1 MSSAY
6 QLAIT
11 RFASAVVVTAL
22 ALAAVA
28 FSQLDKVRLDASSDS
43 LLLQGDPDLAFFEE
57 ATERY
62 ESYEFL
68 IMTWE
73 PDSPLLSEASLAG
86 LAAMVADLEQVSGV
100 RSVTSALDVPLL
112 ESPPISLTDLSD
124 LDSIPSLRDP
134 NIDRS
139 LALRE
144 FTSSQLYKNL
154 VVSEGGDLTAVQV
167 TIEPNKEIDRLG
179 DLRKSLRKAVAE
191 GADASL
197 ERELAD
203 IEFAYDQ
210 ATRTVNADRAALV
223 ADVRAVAEKYRDQSR
238 IFVGGVPMIAAD
250 MLDFVQDDLVTFGS
264 SIILVMIAM
273 LALIFRDYRW
283 VLIPISVCTLSA
295 LLMLGILGYT
305 DWRMTVISSNFVAV
319 LLVVALALAI
329 HLVVRYRELEVK
341 EPNLARADRAVMA
354 AKLMFVPCFYTAV
367 TTMVAFT
374 SLVVAGIKPVI
385 DFGWMM
391 TAGIVVA
398 FLVSFTLVPALITV
412 LPDSGAKG
420 VSDTLSMTRRF
431 ASIVERFGGF
441 VLAVTGLLVLLVLL
455 GLSRLQVENRFIDYF
470 KDTTEI
476 YQGME
481 LLDSRLGGTIPLDII
496 LYPPIASDSEAANSE
511 GVDVA
516 SFDAMPSND
525 SFAGGDEGFGDDFGE
540 DDFGEDDFGE
550 GDFDES
556 LASDEEDLW
565 GDDPFGED
573 VSFADEN
580 SAEIG
585 YWFTLEGR
593 NLVDQIHDIV
603 DARPESGKV
612 LSLSTGFSV
621 MDRLYDDKLGGV
633 ELALIE
639 RSLPSD
645 VAEVLIEPYYDPVE
659 QQARITVRAMETSKT
674 LRRAEYLESLYAQ
687 ILADTGLDETRV
699 KFTGLLVLY
708 NNVLQSLYASQILTL
723 GAVFVAIGIMFLM
736 LFRSVS
742 LALLGLAPNI
752 LAAGLVLGVMGLAGI
767 PLDIMTITIAAIVV
781 GMGVDNCIHYIH
793 RFRREFEVDGN
804 YRESMYRSHSSI
816 GRAMYYTTLT
826 VVVGFSMLTLSNFTP
841 SIYFGVL
848 TVMAMLAAV
857 MGALLLLPK
866 LIIAFQPLGPE
877 RA

>member
-1 MSSAY
+1 MSSPY
-6 QLAIT
+6 QILIT
-11 RFASAVVVTAL
+11 RFASTVVVSVL
-22 ALAAVA
+22 ILAAIA
-28 FSQLDKVRLDASSDS
+28 SSQLGKVRLDASSDS

-73 PDSPLLSEASLAG
+73 PDSPLLSDASLSG
-86 LAAMVADLEQVSGV
+86 LAAMVADLEKVPGV

-134 NIDRS
+134 NVDRS

-179 DLRKSLRKAVAE
+179 DLRKSLRRAVAE
-191 GADASL
+191 GADASV
-197 ERELAD
+197 ERELVN
-203 IEFAYDQ
+203 IEVAYDQ

-223 ADVRAVAEKYRDQSR
+223 ADVRAVAQKYRDQSR

-250 MLDFVQDDLVTFGS
+250 MLDFVQDDLVTFGT

-283 VLIPISVCTLSA
+283 VVIPISVCTLSA
-295 LLMLGILGYT
+295 LFMLGILGYT

-329 HLVVRYRELEVK
+329 HLVVRYRELEAR
-341 EPNLARADRAVMA
+341 EPNMLRAERAVMA
-354 AKLMFVPCFYTAV
+354 ARLMFVPCFYTAI

-398 FLVSFTLVPALITV
+398 FVVSFLLVPALIAV

-420 VSDTLSMTRRF
+420 AADNLSMTKWF
-431 ASIVERFGGF
+431 ATIVERFGGV
-441 VLAVTGLLVLLVLL
+441 VLSVAALLVLLVLL

-496 LYPPIASDSEAANSE
+496 LYPPAESASE
-511 GVDVA
+511 VDDVTA
-516 SFDAMPSND
+516 LETARVDDISMDERFGADDLSFDS
-525 SFAGGDEGFGDDFGE
+525 GFGDDF
-540 DDFGEDDFGE
+540 D
-550 GDFDES
+550 
-556 LASDEEDLW
+556 SDEFVDDEDGLW

-580 SAEIG
+580 SAEVG

-593 NLVDQIHDIV
+593 QLIDQIHNIV

-645 VAEVLIEPYYDPVE
+645 VADVLIAPYYDPVE
-659 QQARITVRAMETSKT
+659 QQARVTVRAMETSET
-674 LRRAEYLESLYAQ
+674 LRRAEYLESLYDQ
-687 ILADTGLDETRV
+687 ILVETGLDATRV

-723 GAVFVAIGIMFLM
+723 SAVFLAIGVMFLA

-793 RFRREFEVDGN
+793 RFRREFEIDGN
-804 YRESMYRSHSSI
+804 YREAMYRSHSSI

-866 LIIAFQPLGPE
+866 LILAFQPLGPE
-877 RA
+877 RG

>member
-1 MSSAY
+1 
-6 QLAIT
+6 
-11 RFASAVVVTAL
+11 
-22 ALAAVA
+22 
-28 FSQLDKVRLDASSDS
+28 
-43 LLLQGDPDLAFFEE
+43 
-57 ATERY
+57 
-62 ESYEFL
+62 
-68 IMTWE
+68 MTWE
-73 PDSPLLSEASLAG
+73 PESPLLGEASLSG
-86 LAAMVADLEQVSGV
+86 LSAMVSDLKDVPGV

-134 NIDRS
+134 QVDRA

-154 VVSEGGDLTAVQV
+154 VVSEAGDLTAVQV
-167 TIEPNKEIDRLG
+167 TIEPNKEVDRLG
-179 DLRKSLRKAVAE
+179 DLRKSLRKSVAE
-191 GADASL
+191 GGDIEVQGQLSAV
-197 ERELAD
+197 ELA
-203 IEFAYDQ
+203 YDE

-223 ADVRAVAEKYRDQSR
+223 ANVREVAEKYRDQSR

-264 SIILVMIAM
+264 SIILVMVAM

-295 LLMLGILGYT
+295 TLMLGILGFT

-329 HLVVRYRELEVK
+329 HLVVRYRELEAK
-341 EPNLARADRAVMA
+341 EPDMPRAERAVMA
-354 AKLMFVPCFYTAV
+354 ARLMFIPCFYTAV

-398 FLVSFTLVPALITV
+398 FVVSFSLVPALIAI
-412 LPDSGAKG
+412 LPDMGAKG
-420 VSDTLSMTRRF
+420 ANDSLSMTRRF
-431 ASIVERFGGF
+431 ATVVERFGGLVF
-441 VLAVTGLLVLLVLL
+441 AVTGLLILLVVL

-496 LYPPIASDSEAANSE
+496 LYPPSESTQAVDALASVDLGLADERTTIEVVASD
-511 GVDVA
+511 DL
-516 SFDAMPSND
+516 
-525 SFAGGDEGFGDDFGE
+525 GFE
-540 DDFGEDDFGE
+540 DDFG
-550 GDFDES
+550 
-556 LASDEEDLW
+556 SDEDELW
-565 GDDPFGED
+565 DDDPFGED

-593 NLVDQIHDIV
+593 DLVDQIHRIV

-633 ELALIE
+633 ELALVE
-639 RSLPSD
+639 RSLPAD
-645 VAEVLIEPYYDPVE
+645 VAEVLIAPYYDPIE

-687 ILADTGLDETRV
+687 ILAETGLDETRV

-723 GAVFVAIGIMFLM
+723 GAVFVAIGVMFLA

-793 RFRREFEVDGN
+793 RFRREFELDGS
-804 YRESMYRSHSSI
+804 YREAMYRSHSSI

-866 LIIAFQPLGPE
+866 LIIAFEPLGPE
-877 RA
+877 RG

>member
-1 MSSAY
+1 MSSPY
-6 QLAIT
+6 QILIT
-11 RFASAVVVTAL
+11 RFASTVVVSVL
-22 ALAAVA
+22 ILAAIA
-28 FSQLDKVRLDASSDS
+28 FSQLGKVRLDASSDS

-73 PDSPLLSEASLAG
+73 PDSPLLSDASLSG
-86 LAAMVADLEQVSGV
+86 LAAMVADLEKVPGV

-134 NIDRS
+134 NVDRS

-179 DLRKSLRKAVAE
+179 DLRKSLRRAVAE
-191 GADASL
+191 GADASV
-197 ERELAD
+197 ERELVN
-203 IEFAYDQ
+203 IEVAYDQ

-223 ADVRAVAEKYRDQSR
+223 ADVRAVAQKYRDQSR

-250 MLDFVQDDLVTFGS
+250 MLDFVQDDLVTFGT

-283 VLIPISVCTLSA
+283 VVIPISVCTLSA
-295 LLMLGILGYT
+295 LFMLGILGYT

-329 HLVVRYRELEVK
+329 HLVVRYRELEAR
-341 EPNLARADRAVMA
+341 EPNMLRAERAVMA
-354 AKLMFVPCFYTAV
+354 ARLMFVPCFYTAI

-398 FLVSFTLVPALITV
+398 FVVSFLLVPALIAV

-420 VSDTLSMTRRF
+420 AADNLSMTKWF
-431 ASIVERFGGF
+431 ATIVERFGGV
-441 VLAVTGLLVLLVLL
+441 VLSVAALLVLLVLL

-496 LYPPIASDSEAANSE
+496 LYPPAESASE
-511 GVDVA
+511 VDDVTA
-516 SFDAMPSND
+516 LETARVDDISMDERFGADDLSFDS
-525 SFAGGDEGFGDDFGE
+525 GFGDDF
-540 DDFGEDDFGE
+540 D
-550 GDFDES
+550 
-556 LASDEEDLW
+556 SDEFVDDEDGLW

-580 SAEIG
+580 SAEVG

-593 NLVDQIHDIV
+593 QLIDQIHNIV

-645 VAEVLIEPYYDPVE
+645 VADVLIAPYYDPVE
-659 QQARITVRAMETSKT
+659 QQARVTVRAMETSET
-674 LRRAEYLESLYAQ
+674 LRRAEYLESLYDQ
-687 ILADTGLDETRV
+687 ILVETGLDATRV

-723 GAVFVAIGIMFLM
+723 GAVFLAIGVMFLA
-736 LFRSVS
+736 LFRSIS

-793 RFRREFEVDGN
+793 RFRREFEIDEN
-804 YRESMYRSHSSI
+804 YREAMYRSHSSI

-866 LIIAFQPLGPE
+866 LILAFQPLGPE
-877 RA
+877 RG

>member
-6 QLAIT
+6 HLVIT
-11 RFASAVVVTAL
+11 RYASAIIFIAL
-22 ALAAVA
+22 VLAGVAL
-28 FSQLDKVRLDASSDS
+28 SQLEKVRLDASSDS

-73 PDSPLLSEASLAG
+73 PESPLLGEASLSG
-86 LAAMVADLEQVSGV
+86 LSAMVSDLKDVPGV

-134 NIDRS
+134 QVDRA

-154 VVSEGGDLTAVQV
+154 VVSEAGDLTAVQV
-167 TIEPNKEIDRLG
+167 TIEPNKEVDRLG
-179 DLRKSLRKAVAE
+179 DLRKSLRKSVAE
-191 GADASL
+191 GGDIEVQGQLSAV
-197 ERELAD
+197 ELA
-203 IEFAYDQ
+203 YDE

-223 ADVRAVAEKYRDQSR
+223 ANVREVAEKYRDQSR

-264 SIILVMIAM
+264 SIILVMVAM

-295 LLMLGILGYT
+295 TLMLGILGFT

-329 HLVVRYRELEVK
+329 HLVVRYRELEAK
-341 EPNLARADRAVMA
+341 EPDMPRAERAVMA
-354 AKLMFVPCFYTAV
+354 ARLMFIPCFYTAV

-398 FLVSFTLVPALITV
+398 FVVSFSLVPALIAI
-412 LPDSGAKG
+412 LPDMGAKG
-420 VSDTLSMTRRF
+420 ANDSLSMTRRF
-431 ASIVERFGGF
+431 ATVVERFGGLVF
-441 VLAVTGLLVLLVLL
+441 AVTGLLILLVVL

-496 LYPPIASDSEAANSE
+496 LYPPSESTQTVDVLASADLALADERTTIEVVASD
-511 GVDVA
+511 DL
-516 SFDAMPSND
+516 
-525 SFAGGDEGFGDDFGE
+525 GFE
-540 DDFGEDDFGE
+540 DDFG
-550 GDFDES
+550 
-556 LASDEEDLW
+556 SDEDELW
-565 GDDPFGED
+565 DDDPFGED

-593 NLVDQIHDIV
+593 DLVDQIHRIV

-633 ELALIE
+633 ELALVE
-639 RSLPSD
+639 RSLPAD
-645 VAEVLIEPYYDPVE
+645 VAEVLIAPYYDPIE

-687 ILADTGLDETRV
+687 ILAETGLDETRV

-723 GAVFVAIGIMFLM
+723 GAVFVAIGVMFFA

-793 RFRREFEVDGN
+793 RFRREFELDGS
-804 YRESMYRSHSSI
+804 YREAMYRSHSSI

-866 LIIAFQPLGPE
+866 LIIAFEPLGPE
-877 RA
+877 RV

>member
-6 QLAIT
+6 QFVIT
-11 RFASAVVVTAL
+11 RCASAVVAIAL
-22 ALAAVA
+22 VLAAVA
-28 FSQLDKVRLDASSDS
+28 FSQLEKVRLDASSDS

-68 IMTWE
+68 ILTWE
-73 PDSPLLSEASLAG
+73 PDSPLLGEASLSG
-86 LAAMVADLEQVSGV
+86 LALMVADLEKVSGV

-134 NIDRS
+134 NVDRS

-154 VVSEGGDLTAVQV
+154 LVSEAGDLTAVQV

-179 DLRKSLRKAVAE
+179 DLRKSLRQAVAG
-191 GADASL
+191 GAENSV
-197 ERELAD
+197 ERELAE
-203 IEFAYDQ
+203 IEIAYDQ

-223 ADVRAVAEKYRDQSR
+223 AEVRAVAQKYRDQSR

-250 MLDFVQDDLVTFGS
+250 MLDFVQDDLVTFGT
-264 SIILVMIAM
+264 SIILVMVAM

-283 VLIPISVCTLSA
+283 VVIPISVCTLSA

-305 DWRMTVISSNFVAV
+305 DWRMTIISSNFVAV

-329 HLVVRYRELEVK
+329 HLVVRYRELESK
-341 EPNLARADRAVMA
+341 EPDMPRAERAVMA
-354 AKLMFVPCFYTAV
+354 AQLMFVPCFYTAV

-398 FLVSFTLVPALITV
+398 FVVSFSLVPALIAI
-412 LPDSGAKG
+412 LPDSGAEG
-420 VSDTLSMTRRF
+420 ASDTLSMTRRF
-431 ASIVERFGGF
+431 AAVVERFGGV
-441 VLAVTGLLVLLVLL
+441 VLSVTALLVLLVLL

-496 LYPPIASDSEAANSE
+496 LYPPAASSPDANEVAAMGAVTLDESLSAEEEAFDS
-511 GVDVA
+511 D
-516 SFDAMPSND
+516 FTDD
-525 SFAGGDEGFGDDFGE
+525 FGDDG
-540 DDFGEDDFGE
+540 G
-550 GDFDES
+550 
-556 LASDEEDLW
+556 DLW
-565 GDDPFGED
+565 DDDPFGED

-593 NLVDQIHDIV
+593 DLVDQIHNIV

-633 ELALIE
+633 ELALVE

-645 VAEVLIEPYYDPVE
+645 VAEVLITPYYDSVA
-659 QQARITVRAMETSKT
+659 QQARISVRAMETSKT

-687 ILADTGLDETRV
+687 ILAETGLDETRV

-723 GAVFVAIGIMFLM
+723 GAVFMAIGIMFLA

-752 LAAGLVLGVMGLAGI
+752 LAAGLVLGVMGLSGI

-793 RFRREFEVDGN
+793 RFRREFALDGN
-804 YRESMYRSHSSI
+804 YREAMYRSHASI

-826 VVVGFSMLTLSNFTP
+826 VIVGFSMLTLSNFTP

-877 RA
+877 RG

>member
-1 MSSAY
+1 MSSPY
-6 QLAIT
+6 QILIT
-11 RFASAVVVTAL
+11 RFASTVVVSVL
-22 ALAAVA
+22 ILAAIA
-28 FSQLDKVRLDASSDS
+28 FSQLGKVRLDASSDS

-73 PDSPLLSEASLAG
+73 PDSPLLSDASLSG
-86 LAAMVADLEQVSGV
+86 LAAMVADLEKVPGV

-134 NIDRS
+134 NVDRS

-179 DLRKSLRKAVAE
+179 DLRKSLRRAVAE
-191 GADASL
+191 GADASV
-197 ERELAD
+197 ERELVN
-203 IEFAYDQ
+203 IEAAYDQ

-223 ADVRAVAEKYRDQSR
+223 ADVRAVAQKYRDRSR

-250 MLDFVQDDLVTFGS
+250 MLDFVQDDLVTFGT

-283 VLIPISVCTLSA
+283 VVIPISVCTLSA
-295 LLMLGILGYT
+295 LFMLGILGYT

-329 HLVVRYRELEVK
+329 HLVVRYRELEAR
-341 EPNLARADRAVMA
+341 EPNMLRAERAVMA
-354 AKLMFVPCFYTAV
+354 ARLMFVPCFYTAI

-398 FLVSFTLVPALITV
+398 FVVSFLLVPALIAV

-420 VSDTLSMTRRF
+420 AADNLSMTKWF
-431 ASIVERFGGF
+431 ATIVERFGGV
-441 VLAVTGLLVLLVLL
+441 VLSVAALLVLLVLL

-496 LYPPIASDSEAANSE
+496 LYPPAESASE
-511 GVDVA
+511 VDDVTA
-516 SFDAMPSND
+516 LETARVDDISMDERFGADDLSFDS
-525 SFAGGDEGFGDDFGE
+525 GFGDDF
-540 DDFGEDDFGE
+540 D
-550 GDFDES
+550 
-556 LASDEEDLW
+556 SDEFVDDEDGLW

-580 SAEIG
+580 SAEVG

-593 NLVDQIHDIV
+593 QLIDQIHNIV

-645 VAEVLIEPYYDPVE
+645 VADVLIAPYYDPVE
-659 QQARITVRAMETSKT
+659 QQARVTVRAMETSET
-674 LRRAEYLESLYAQ
+674 LRRAEYLESLYDQ
-687 ILADTGLDETRV
+687 ILVETGLDATRV

-723 GAVFVAIGIMFLM
+723 GAVFLAIGVMFLA
-736 LFRSVS
+736 LFRSIS

-793 RFRREFEVDGN
+793 RFRREFEIDEN
-804 YRESMYRSHSSI
+804 YREAMYRSHSSI

-866 LIIAFQPLGPE
+866 LILAFQPLGPE
-877 RA
+877 RG

>member
-1 MSSAY
+1 MSIYERAISRHFGLVVLLMVG
-6 QLAIT
+6 LAGL
-11 RFASAVVVTAL
+11 AV
-22 ALAAVA
+22 
-28 FSQLDKVRLDASSDS
+28 SQLDKVRLDASSDS
-43 LLLQGDPDLAFFEE
+43 LLLQGDPDLAFFRE
-57 ATERY
+57 ATDRY

-68 IMTWE
+68 ILTWE
-73 PDSPLLSEASLAG
+73 PATPLLSDESLQG
-86 LAAMVADLEQVSGV
+86 LAAMVEDLEAVKGV
-100 RSVTSALDVPLL
+100 RGVTSALDVPLL

-124 LDSIPSLRDP
+124 LDAISTLRNP
-134 NIDRS
+134 MVDRG
-139 LALRE
+139 LALTE
-144 FTSSQLYKNL
+144 FTTSQLYRNL
-154 VVSEGGDLTAVQV
+154 LVSEGGDLTAVQV
-167 TIEPNKEIDRLG
+167 TIEPNKDIERLG
-179 DLRKSLRKAVAE
+179 DLREKLRRQVTA
-191 GADASL
+191 GASPEVED
-197 ERELAD
+197 ELAGV
-203 IEFAYDQ
+203 ESAYDQ
-210 ATRTVNADRAALV
+210 ATRTVNAERAELV
-223 ADVRAVAEKYRDQSR
+223 ASVRAVADAYRGQSR

-250 MLDFVQDDLVTFGS
+250 MLDFVQDDLVTFGLA
-264 SIILVMIAM
+264 IIGVMVGM

-283 VLIPISVCTLSA
+283 VIVPIVSCSLSA
-295 LLMLGILGYT
+295 LVMLGILGFT

-341 EPNLARADRAVMA
+341 EPDLPRATRAVRA
-354 AKLMFVPCFYTAV
+354 AQLMFVPCFYTAV

-398 FLVSFTLVPALITV
+398 FLISFTLVPALIAL
-412 LPDSGAKG
+412 LPELKAAGAT
-420 VSDTLSMTRRF
+420 DEMSMTRRF
-431 ASIVERFGGF
+431 AVAVERFGGT
-441 VLAVTGLLVLLVLL
+441 VIVVTGLLVVLVGI

-496 LYPPIASDSEAANSE
+496 LYPPVEEPEVAMAFASE
-511 GVDVA
+511 GADDGWID
-516 SFDAMPSND
+516 SGFD
-525 SFAGGDEGFGDDFGE
+525 DENTFDGESGFEGGDDFWE
-540 DDFGEDDFGE
+540 
-550 GDFDES
+550 
-556 LASDEEDLW
+556 
-565 GDDPFGED
+565 DDPFGED

-585 YWFTLEGR
+585 YWFSLEGR
-593 NLVDQIHDIV
+593 DLIDQIHSIV
-603 DARPESGKV
+603 ESREESGKV

-621 MDRLYDDKLGGV
+621 MDRLYDDKLGSV
-633 ELALIE
+633 ELALVE
-639 RSLPSD
+639 RSLPKD
-645 VAEVLIEPYYDPVE
+645 VAEVLIAPYYDPVE

-723 GAVFVAIGIMFLM
+723 GAVFVAIGLMFLA

-793 RFRREFEVDGN
+793 RFRKEFAVDHN
-804 YRESMYRSHSSI
+804 YREAMYRSHGSI

-866 LIIAFQPLGPE
+866 LMLTFKPLGPE
-877 RA
+877 AA

>member
-6 QLAIT
+6 HLVIT
-11 RFASAVVVTAL
+11 RYASAIIFIAL
-22 ALAAVA
+22 VLAGVAL
-28 FSQLDKVRLDASSDS
+28 SQLEKVRLDASSDS

-73 PDSPLLSEASLAG
+73 PESPLLGEASLSG
-86 LAAMVADLEQVSGV
+86 LSAMVSDLKDVPGV
-100 RSVTSALDVPLL
+100 RSVTSALDEPLL

-134 NIDRS
+134 QVDRA

-154 VVSEGGDLTAVQV
+154 VVSEAGDLTAVQV
-167 TIEPNKEIDRLG
+167 TIEPNKEVDRLG
-179 DLRKSLRKAVAE
+179 DLRKSLRKSVAE
-191 GADASL
+191 GGDIEVQGQLSAV
-197 ERELAD
+197 ELA
-203 IEFAYDQ
+203 YDE

-223 ADVRAVAEKYRDQSR
+223 ANVREVAEKYRDQSR

-264 SIILVMIAM
+264 SIILVMVAM

-295 LLMLGILGYT
+295 TLMLGILGFT

-329 HLVVRYRELEVK
+329 HLVVRYRELEAK
-341 EPNLARADRAVMA
+341 EPDMPRAERAVMA
-354 AKLMFVPCFYTAV
+354 ARLMFIPCFYTAV

-398 FLVSFTLVPALITV
+398 FVVSFSLVPALIAI
-412 LPDSGAKG
+412 LPDMGAKG
-420 VSDTLSMTRRF
+420 ANDSLSMTRRF
-431 ASIVERFGGF
+431 ATVVERFGGLVF
-441 VLAVTGLLVLLVLL
+441 AVTGLLILLVVL

-496 LYPPIASDSEAANSE
+496 LYPPSESTQTVDVLASADLALADERTTIEVVASD
-511 GVDVA
+511 DL
-516 SFDAMPSND
+516 
-525 SFAGGDEGFGDDFGE
+525 GFE
-540 DDFGEDDFGE
+540 DDFG
-550 GDFDES
+550 
-556 LASDEEDLW
+556 SDEDELW
-565 GDDPFGED
+565 DDDPFGEE

-593 NLVDQIHDIV
+593 DLVDQIHRIV

-633 ELALIE
+633 ELALVE
-639 RSLPSD
+639 RSLPAD
-645 VAEVLIEPYYDPVE
+645 VAEVLIAPYYDPIE

-687 ILADTGLDETRV
+687 ILAETGLDETRV

-723 GAVFVAIGIMFLM
+723 GAVFVAIGVMFLA

-793 RFRREFEVDGN
+793 RFRREFELDGS
-804 YRESMYRSHSSI
+804 YREAMYRSHSSI

-857 MGALLLLPK
+857 IGALLLLPK
-866 LIIAFQPLGPE
+866 LILAFEPLGPE
-877 RA
+877 RV

>member
-1 MSSAY
+1 MSSFY
-6 QLAIT
+6 QRAISQYFGLIIVAT
-11 RFASAVVVTAL
+11 AVL
-22 ALAAVA
+22 GGLAA
-28 FSQLDKVRLDASSDS
+28 SQLGKVRLDASSDS
-43 LLLQGDPDLAFFEE
+43 LLLQGDPDLAFFQE
-57 ATERY
+57 ATDRY

-68 IMTWE
+68 ILTWE
-73 PDSPLLSEASLAG
+73 PDSPLLSDESLSG
-86 LAAMVADLEQVSGV
+86 LANMVADLERVKGV
-100 RSVTSALDVPLL
+100 RTVTSALDVPLL

-124 LDSIPSLRDP
+124 LDAIASLRDP
-134 NIDRS
+134 KVDREM
-139 LALRE
+139 ALKE
-144 FTSSQLYKNL
+144 FTTSQLYRNL
-154 VVSEGGDLTAVQV
+154 VVSEAGDLTAVQV
-167 TIEPNKEIDRLG
+167 TIEPNQEVDRLG
-179 DLRKSLRKAVAE
+179 DLRGELRQQVAE
-191 GADASL
+191 GGGVEIQDHL
-197 ERELAD
+197 VEVER
-203 IEFAYDQ
+203 AYDT
-210 ATRTVNADRAALV
+210 ATRTVNAERAELV
-223 ADVRAVAEKYRDQSR
+223 ANVRAVAEVYRGQSR

-250 MLDFVQDDLVTFGS
+250 MLDFVQDDLVTFGLA
-264 SIILVMIAM
+264 IIGVMVGM

-283 VLIPISVCTLSA
+283 VVIPISGCTLSA
-295 LLMLGILGYT
+295 LMMLGLLGFT
-305 DWRMTVISSNFVAV
+305 DWRMTIISSNFVAV
-319 LLVVALALAI
+319 LLVVSLALAI
-329 HLVVRYRELEVK
+329 HLVVRYRELELK
-341 EPNLARADRAVMA
+341 EPDLPRADRAVKA
-354 AKLMFVPCFYTAV
+354 AQLMFVPCFYTAV

-398 FLVSFTLVPALITV
+398 FIVSFTLVPALMAL
-412 LPDSGAKG
+412 LPEMRATGA
-420 VSDTLSMTRRF
+420 SDQASMTRSF
-431 ASIVERFGGF
+431 AVVVEKFGGLVF
-441 VLAVTGLLVLLVLL
+441 AVAAVLVLLIAL

-496 LYPPIASDSEAANSE
+496 LYPPEEI
-511 GVDVA
+511 
-516 SFDAMPSND
+516 
-525 SFAGGDEGFGDDFGE
+525 
-540 DDFGEDDFGE
+540 
-550 GDFDES
+550 FDEEVSFGASS
-556 LASDEEDLW
+556 LGAQSAESIDDDAFW
-565 GDDPFGED
+565 SDDPFGED

-593 NLVDQIHDIV
+593 NLIDQIHAIV

-621 MDRLYDDKLGGV
+621 MDRLYADKLGSV
-633 ELALIE
+633 ELALVE
-639 RSLPSD
+639 RSLPDD
-645 VAEVLIEPYYDPVE
+645 VADVLIAPYYDPVE
-659 QQARITVRAMETSKT
+659 QQARLTVRAMETSKT
-674 LRRAEYLESLYAQ
+674 LRRAQYLESLYAE
-687 ILADTGLDETRV
+687 ILAETGLDETRV

-723 GAVFVAIGIMFLM
+723 GAVFIAIGVMFLA

-793 RFRREFEVDGN
+793 RFRKEFAVDQN
-804 YRESMYRSHSSI
+804 YRDAMYRSHASI

-841 SIYFGVL
+841 SIYFGLL

-866 LIIAFQPLGPE
+866 LIITFKPLGPG
-877 RA
+877 AA

>member
-1 MSSAY
+1 MSSFY
-6 QLAIT
+6 QRAISQY
-11 RFASAVVVTAL
+11 FGLIIVVTAVRGG
-22 ALAAVA
+22 LAA
-28 FSQLDKVRLDASSDS
+28 SQLDKVRLDASSDS
-43 LLLQGDPDLAFFEE
+43 LLLQGDPDLAFFKE
-57 ATERY
+57 ATDRY

-68 IMTWE
+68 ILTWE
-73 PDSPLLSEASLAG
+73 PDSPLLSDESLSG
-86 LAAMVADLEQVSGV
+86 LANMVTDLERVKGV
-100 RSVTSALDVPLL
+100 RTVTSALDVPLL

-124 LDSIPSLRDP
+124 LDAIASLRDP
-134 NIDRS
+134 TVDREM
-139 LALRE
+139 ALEE
-144 FTSSQLYKNL
+144 FTTSQLYRNL
-154 VVSEGGDLTAVQV
+154 VVSEAGDLTAVQV
-167 TIEPNKEIDRLG
+167 TIEPNQDVDRLG
-179 DLRKSLRKAVAE
+179 DLRGELRQQVAE
-191 GADASL
+191 GGGVEIQDRLVEVERDYDA
-197 ERELAD
+197 
-203 IEFAYDQ
+203 
-210 ATRTVNADRAALV
+210 ATRTVNAERAELV
-223 ADVRAVAEKYRDQSR
+223 ASVRAVAEVYRGQSR

-250 MLDFVQDDLVTFGS
+250 MLDFVEDDLVTFGLA
-264 SIILVMIAM
+264 IIGVMVGM

-283 VLIPISVCTLSA
+283 VVIPISGCTLSA
-295 LLMLGILGYT
+295 LMMLGVLGLT
-305 DWRMTVISSNFVAV
+305 DWRMTIISSNFVAV
-319 LLVVALALAI
+319 LLVVSLALAI
-329 HLVVRYRELEVK
+329 HLVVRYRELELK
-341 EPNLARADRAVMA
+341 EPDLPRADRAVKA
-354 AKLMFVPCFYTAV
+354 AQLMFVPCFYTAV

-398 FLVSFTLVPALITV
+398 FIVSFTLVPALMAL
-412 LPDSGAKG
+412 LPELRATGA
-420 VSDTLSMTRRF
+420 SDEASTTRTF
-431 ASIVERFGGF
+431 AVIVEKFGGLVF
-441 VLAVTGLLVLLVLL
+441 AVAAVLVLLIVL

-496 LYPPIASDSEAANSE
+496 LYPPGEVFDE
-511 GVDVA
+511 GA
-516 SFDAMPSND
+516 SFSDPSL
-525 SFAGGDEGFGDDFGE
+525 GGEVAEAIE
-540 DDFGEDDFGE
+540 DDEFW
-550 GDFDES
+550 S
-556 LASDEEDLW
+556 
-565 GDDPFGED
+565 DDPFGED
-573 VSFADEN
+573 VSFADEA

-593 NLVDQIHDIV
+593 NLIDQIHAIV
-603 DARPESGKV
+603 DARLESGKV

-621 MDRLYDDKLGGV
+621 MDRLYADKLGSV
-633 ELALIE
+633 ELALVE
-639 RSLPSD
+639 RSLPD
-645 VAEVLIEPYYDPVE
+645 EVADVLIAPYYDPVE
-659 QQARITVRAMETSKT
+659 QQARLTVRAMETSKT
-674 LRRAEYLESLYAQ
+674 LRRAQYLESLYAE
-687 ILADTGLDETRV
+687 ILAETGLDETRV

-723 GAVFVAIGIMFLM
+723 GAVFIAIGVMFLA

-793 RFRREFEVDGN
+793 RFRKEFAVDQN
-804 YRESMYRSHSSI
+804 YRDAMYRSHASI

-866 LIIAFQPLGPE
+866 LIITFKPLGPG
-877 RA
+877 AA

>member
-6 QLAIT
+6 HLVIT
-11 RFASAVVVTAL
+11 RYASAIIFIAL
-22 ALAAVA
+22 VLAGVAL
-28 FSQLDKVRLDASSDS
+28 SQLEKVRLDASSDS

-73 PDSPLLSEASLAG
+73 PESPLLGEASLSG
-86 LAAMVADLEQVSGV
+86 LSAMVSDLKDVPGV

-134 NIDRS
+134 QVDRA
-139 LALRE
+139 LALHE

-154 VVSEGGDLTAVQV
+154 VVSEAGDLTAVQV
-167 TIEPNKEIDRLG
+167 TIEPNKEVDRLG
-179 DLRKSLRKAVAE
+179 DLRKSLRKSVAE
-191 GADASL
+191 GGDIEVQRQLSAV
-197 ERELAD
+197 ELA
-203 IEFAYDQ
+203 YDE

-223 ADVRAVAEKYRDQSR
+223 ANVREVAEKYRDQSR

-250 MLDFVQDDLVTFGS
+250 MLDFVQDDLVTFGT
-264 SIILVMIAM
+264 SIILVMVAM

-295 LLMLGILGYT
+295 TLMLGILGFT

-341 EPNLARADRAVMA
+341 EPDMPRAERAVMA
-354 AKLMFVPCFYTAV
+354 ARLMFIPCFYTAV

-398 FLVSFTLVPALITV
+398 FVVSFSLVPALIAI
-412 LPDSGAKG
+412 LPDMGAKG
-420 VSDTLSMTRRF
+420 ANDSLSMTRRF
-431 ASIVERFGGF
+431 ATVVERFGGLVF
-441 VLAVTGLLVLLVLL
+441 AVTGLLILLVAL

-496 LYPPIASDSEAANSE
+496 LYPPSESTQTVDVLASVDLALADERTTIEVVASD
-511 GVDVA
+511 DL
-516 SFDAMPSND
+516 
-525 SFAGGDEGFGDDFGE
+525 GFE
-540 DDFGEDDFGE
+540 DDFGDDEDG
-550 GDFDES
+550 
-556 LASDEEDLW
+556 LW
-565 GDDPFGED
+565 DDDAFGED

-593 NLVDQIHDIV
+593 DLIDQIHGIV
-603 DARPESGKV
+603 EARPESGKV

-633 ELALIE
+633 ELALVE
-639 RSLPSD
+639 RSLPAD
-645 VAEVLIEPYYDPVE
+645 VAEVLIAPYYDPIE
-659 QQARITVRAMETSKT
+659 QQARISVRAMETSKT
-674 LRRAEYLESLYAQ
+674 LRRAQYLESLYAQ
-687 ILADTGLDETRV
+687 ILTDTGLDETRV

-723 GAVFVAIGIMFLM
+723 GAVFIAIGVMFLA

-793 RFRREFEVDGN
+793 RFRREFELDGS
-804 YRESMYRSHSSI
+804 YREAMYRSHSSI

-866 LIIAFQPLGPE
+866 LILAFEPLGPE
-877 RA
+877 RV

>member
-1 MSSAY
+1 MSC
-6 QLAIT
+6 
-11 RFASAVVVTAL
+11 
-22 ALAAVA
+22 AA
-28 FSQLDKVRLDASSDS
+28 
-43 LLLQGDPDLAFFEE
+43 
-57 ATERY
+57 
-62 ESYEFL
+62 
-68 IMTWE
+68 
-73 PDSPLLSEASLAG
+73 
-86 LAAMVADLEQVSGV
+86 
-100 RSVTSALDVPLL
+100 
-112 ESPPISLTDLSD
+112 
-124 LDSIPSLRDP
+124 
-134 NIDRS
+134 
-139 LALRE
+139 
-144 FTSSQLYKNL
+144 
-154 VVSEGGDLTAVQV
+154 
-167 TIEPNKEIDRLG
+167 
-179 DLRKSLRKAVAE
+179 
-191 GADASL
+191 
-197 ERELAD
+197 
-203 IEFAYDQ
+203 
-210 ATRTVNADRAALV
+210 RTALV
-223 ADVRAVAEKYRDQSR
+223 ARGKS
-238 IFVGGVPMIAAD
+238 G
-250 MLDFVQDDLVTFGS
+250 
-264 SIILVMIAM
+264 
-273 LALIFRDYRW
+273 
-283 VLIPISVCTLSA
+283 
-295 LLMLGILGYT
+295 
-305 DWRMTVISSNFVAV
+305 SSNFVAV

-341 EPNLARADRAVMA
+341 EHDLPRATRAVRA
-354 AKLMFVPCFYTAV
+354 AQLMFVPCFYTAV

-374 SLVVAGIKPVI
+374 SVVVAGIKPVI

-398 FLVSFTLVPALITV
+398 FLISFTLVPALIAL
-412 LPDSGAKG
+412 LPELKAAGAT
-420 VSDTLSMTRRF
+420 DEMSMTRRF
-431 ASIVERFGGF
+431 AVAVERFGGT
-441 VLAVTGLLVLLVLL
+441 VIVVTGLLVVLVGI

-496 LYPPIASDSEAANSE
+496 LYPPVEEPEVAMAFASE
-511 GVDVA
+511 GADDGWID
-516 SFDAMPSND
+516 SGFD
-525 SFAGGDEGFGDDFGE
+525 DENTFDGESGFEGGDDFWE
-540 DDFGEDDFGE
+540 
-550 GDFDES
+550 
-556 LASDEEDLW
+556 
-565 GDDPFGED
+565 DDPFGED

-585 YWFTLEGR
+585 YWFSLEGR
-593 NLVDQIHDIV
+593 DLIDQIHSIV
-603 DARPESGKV
+603 ESREESGKV

-621 MDRLYDDKLGGV
+621 MDRLYDDKLGSV
-633 ELALIE
+633 ELALVE
-639 RSLPSD
+639 RSLPED
-645 VAEVLIEPYYDPVE
+645 VAEVLIAPYYDPVE

-723 GAVFVAIGIMFLM
+723 GAVFVAIGLMFLA

-793 RFRREFEVDGN
+793 RFRKEFAVDHN
-804 YRESMYRSHSSI
+804 YREAMYRSHGSI

-866 LIIAFQPLGPE
+866 LMLTFKPLGPE
-877 RA
+877 AA

>member
-6 QLAIT
+6 HLVIT
-11 RFASAVVVTAL
+11 RYASAIIFIAL
-22 ALAAVA
+22 VLAGVAL
-28 FSQLDKVRLDASSDS
+28 SQLEKVRLDASSDS

-73 PDSPLLSEASLAG
+73 PESPLLGEASLSG
-86 LAAMVADLEQVSGV
+86 LSAMVSDLKDVPGV

-134 NIDRS
+134 QVDRA

-154 VVSEGGDLTAVQV
+154 VVSEAGDLTAVQV
-167 TIEPNKEIDRLG
+167 TIEPNKEVDRLG
-179 DLRKSLRKAVAE
+179 DLRKSLRKSVAE
-191 GADASL
+191 GGDIEVQGQLSAV
-197 ERELAD
+197 ELA
-203 IEFAYDQ
+203 YDE

-223 ADVRAVAEKYRDQSR
+223 ANVREVAEKYRDQSR

-250 MLDFVQDDLVTFGS
+250 MLDFVQDDLVTFGT
-264 SIILVMIAM
+264 SIILVMVAM

-295 LLMLGILGYT
+295 TLMLGILGFT

-329 HLVVRYRELEVK
+329 HLVVRYRELEAK
-341 EPNLARADRAVMA
+341 EPDMPRAERAVMA
-354 AKLMFVPCFYTAV
+354 ARLMFIPCFYTAV

-398 FLVSFTLVPALITV
+398 FVVSFSLVPALIAI
-412 LPDSGAKG
+412 LPDMGAKG
-420 VSDTLSMTRRF
+420 ANDSLSMTRRF
-431 ASIVERFGGF
+431 ATVVERFGGLVF
-441 VLAVTGLLVLLVLL
+441 AVTGLLILLVVL

-496 LYPPIASDSEAANSE
+496 LYPPSESTQAVDALASVDLGLADERTTIEVVASD
-511 GVDVA
+511 DL
-516 SFDAMPSND
+516 
-525 SFAGGDEGFGDDFGE
+525 GFE
-540 DDFGEDDFGE
+540 DDFG
-550 GDFDES
+550 
-556 LASDEEDLW
+556 SDEDELW
-565 GDDPFGED
+565 DDDPFGED

-593 NLVDQIHDIV
+593 DLVDQIHRIV

-633 ELALIE
+633 ELALVE
-639 RSLPSD
+639 RSLPAD
-645 VAEVLIEPYYDPVE
+645 VAEVLIAPYYDPIE

-687 ILADTGLDETRV
+687 ILAETGLDETRV

-723 GAVFVAIGIMFLM
+723 GAVFVAIGVMFLA

-793 RFRREFEVDGN
+793 RFRREFELDGS
-804 YRESMYRSHSSI
+804 YREAMYRSHSSI

-866 LIIAFQPLGPE
+866 LIIAFEPLGPE
-877 RA
+877 RG

>member
-1 MSSAY
+1 MSSVY
-6 QLAIT
+6 QLVIT

-73 PDSPLLSEASLAG
+73 PDSPLLSETSLSG

-134 NIDRS
+134 KVDRT
-139 LALRE
+139 LALKE

-167 TIEPNKEIDRLG
+167 TIEPNKEVDRLG

-191 GADASL
+191 GADASV

-203 IEFAYDQ
+203 IELAYDQ

-250 MLDFVQDDLVTFGS
+250 MLDFVQDDLVTFGT
-264 SIILVMIAM
+264 SIILVMVAM

-283 VLIPISVCTLSA
+283 VLVPISVCTLSA

-329 HLVVRYRELEVK
+329 HLVVRYRELEAK
-341 EPNLARADRAVMA
+341 EPDLGRAERAVMA

-398 FLVSFTLVPALITV
+398 FAVSFTLVPALIAL
-412 LPDSGAKG
+412 LPDPGAKG
-420 VSDTLSMTRRF
+420 ASDTLSMTRWF
-431 ASIVERFGGF
+431 ATVVERFGGA
-441 VLAVTGLLVLLVLL
+441 VLAVTAALVLLVAL

-496 LYPPIASDSEAANSE
+496 LYPPSESGLEAGASEAVEVANFE
-511 GVDVA
+511 GVSAD
-516 SFDAMPSND
+516 D
-525 SFAGGDEGFGDDFGE
+525 SFAGGDEGFD
-540 DDFGEDDFGE
+540 DDFGE
-550 GDFDES
+550 GFAGGED
-556 LASDEEDLW
+556 DLW
-565 GDDPFGED
+565 EDDPFGED

-593 NLVDQIHDIV
+593 DLVDQIHNIV

-723 GAVFVAIGIMFLM
+723 GAVFVAIGIMFLA

-793 RFRREFEVDGN
+793 RFRREFELDGN

>member
-1 MSSAY
+1 MSSPY
-6 QLAIT
+6 QILIT
-11 RFASAVVVTAL
+11 RFASAVVISVL
-22 ALAAVA
+22 ILAAIA
-28 FSQLDKVRLDASSDS
+28 FSQLGKVRLDASSDS

-73 PDSPLLSEASLAG
+73 PDSPLLSDASLSG
-86 LAAMVADLEQVSGV
+86 LAAMVADLEKVPGV

-134 NIDRS
+134 NVDRS

-179 DLRKSLRKAVAE
+179 DLRKSLRRAVAE
-191 GADASL
+191 GADASV
-197 ERELAD
+197 ERELVN
-203 IEFAYDQ
+203 IEAAYDQ

-223 ADVRAVAEKYRDQSR
+223 ADVRAVAQKYRDQSR

-250 MLDFVQDDLVTFGS
+250 MLDFVQDDLVTFGT

-283 VLIPISVCTLSA
+283 VVIPISVCTLSA
-295 LLMLGILGYT
+295 LFMLGILGYT

-329 HLVVRYRELEVK
+329 HLVVRYRELEAR
-341 EPNLARADRAVMA
+341 EPNMLRAERAVMA
-354 AKLMFVPCFYTAV
+354 ARLMFVPCFYTAI

-398 FLVSFTLVPALITV
+398 FVVSFLLVPALIAV

-420 VSDTLSMTRRF
+420 AADNLSMTKWF
-431 ASIVERFGGF
+431 ATIVERFGGV
-441 VLAVTGLLVLLVLL
+441 VLSVAALLVLLVLL

-496 LYPPIASDSEAANSE
+496 LYPPAESASE
-511 GVDVA
+511 VDDVNA
-516 SFDAMPSND
+516 LETARVDDISMDERFGADDLSFDS
-525 SFAGGDEGFGDDFGE
+525 GFGDDF
-540 DDFGEDDFGE
+540 D
-550 GDFDES
+550 
-556 LASDEEDLW
+556 SDEFVDDEDGLW

-580 SAEIG
+580 SAEVG

-593 NLVDQIHDIV
+593 QLIDQIHNIV

-645 VAEVLIEPYYDPVE
+645 VADVLIAPYYDPVE
-659 QQARITVRAMETSKT
+659 QQARVTVRAMETSET
-674 LRRAEYLESLYAQ
+674 LRRAEYLESLYDQ
-687 ILADTGLDETRV
+687 ILVETGLDATRV

-723 GAVFVAIGIMFLM
+723 GAVFLAIGVMFLA

-793 RFRREFEVDGN
+793 RFRREFEIDGN
-804 YRESMYRSHSSI
+804 YREAMYRSHSSI

-866 LIIAFQPLGPE
+866 LILAFQPLGPE
-877 RA
+877 RG

>member
-1 MSSAY
+1 MSSFY
-6 QLAIT
+6 QRAISQY
-11 RFASAVVVTAL
+11 FGLIIVVTAVL
-22 ALAAVA
+22 GGLAA
-28 FSQLDKVRLDASSDS
+28 SQLDKVRLDASSDS
-43 LLLQGDPDLAFFEE
+43 LLLQGDPDLAFFKE
-57 ATERY
+57 ATDRY

-68 IMTWE
+68 ILTWE
-73 PDSPLLSEASLAG
+73 PDSPLLSDESLSG
-86 LAAMVADLEQVSGV
+86 LASMVADLERVTGV
-100 RSVTSALDVPLL
+100 RTVTSALDVPLL

-124 LDSIPSLRDP
+124 LDAIASLRDP
-134 NIDRS
+134 KVDREM
-139 LALRE
+139 ALKE
-144 FTSSQLYKNL
+144 FTTSQLYRNL
-154 VVSEGGDLTAVQV
+154 VVSEAGDLTAVQV
-167 TIEPNKEIDRLG
+167 TIEPNQEVDRLG
-179 DLRKSLRKAVAE
+179 DLRAALRQQVTE
-191 GADASL
+191 GAGVETQSRL
-197 ERELAD
+197 VEVER
-203 IEFAYDQ
+203 AYDA
-210 ATRTVNADRAALV
+210 ATRTVNAERAELV
-223 ADVRAVAEKYRDQSR
+223 ASVRAVADIYRGQSR

-250 MLDFVQDDLVTFGS
+250 MLDFVQDDLVTFGLA
-264 SIILVMIAM
+264 IIGVMVGM

-283 VLIPISVCTLSA
+283 VVIPISGCTLSA
-295 LLMLGILGYT
+295 LMMLGLLGLT
-305 DWRMTVISSNFVAV
+305 DWRMTIISSNFVAV
-319 LLVVALALAI
+319 LLVVSLALAI
-329 HLVVRYRELEVK
+329 HLVVRYRELELK
-341 EPNLARADRAVMA
+341 EPELARADRAVKA
-354 AKLMFVPCFYTAV
+354 AQLMFVPCFYTAV

-398 FLVSFTLVPALITV
+398 FIVSFTLVPALMAL
-412 LPDSGAKG
+412 LPEVRATGASGQA
-420 VSDTLSMTRRF
+420 SMTRSF
-431 ASIVERFGGF
+431 AVIVEKFGGLVF
-441 VLAVTGLLVLLVLL
+441 AVAAVLVLLIAL

-496 LYPPIASDSEAANSE
+496 LYPPEEIFDEEVSFGDSSLGAEAAESI
-511 GVDVA
+511 DD
-516 SFDAMPSND
+516 DAFWS
-525 SFAGGDEGFGDDFGE
+525 
-540 DDFGEDDFGE
+540 
-550 GDFDES
+550 
-556 LASDEEDLW
+556 
-565 GDDPFGED
+565 DDPFGED

-593 NLVDQIHDIV
+593 NLIDQIHAIV

-621 MDRLYDDKLGGV
+621 MDRLYADKLGSV
-633 ELALIE
+633 ELALVE
-639 RSLPSD
+639 RSLPDD
-645 VAEVLIEPYYDPVE
+645 VADVLIAPYYDPVE
-659 QQARITVRAMETSKT
+659 QQARLTVRAMETSKT
-674 LRRAEYLESLYAQ
+674 LRRAQYLESLYAE
-687 ILADTGLDETRV
+687 ILTETGLDETRV

-723 GAVFVAIGIMFLM
+723 GAVFIAIGVMFLA

-793 RFRREFEVDGN
+793 RFRKEFAIDQN
-804 YRESMYRSHSSI
+804 YRDAMYRSHASI

-866 LIIAFQPLGPE
+866 LIITFKPLGPG
-877 RA
+877 AA

>member
-1 MSSAY
+1 MSSPY
-6 QLAIT
+6 QILIT
-11 RFASAVVVTAL
+11 RFASTVVVSVL
-22 ALAAVA
+22 ILAAIA
-28 FSQLDKVRLDASSDS
+28 FSQLGKVRLDASSDS

-73 PDSPLLSEASLAG
+73 PDSPLLSDASLSG
-86 LAAMVADLEQVSGV
+86 LAAMVADLEKVPGV

-134 NIDRS
+134 NVDRS

-179 DLRKSLRKAVAE
+179 DLRKSLRRAVAE
-191 GADASL
+191 GADASV
-197 ERELAD
+197 ERELVN
-203 IEFAYDQ
+203 IEVAYDQ

-223 ADVRAVAEKYRDQSR
+223 ADVRAVAQKYREQSR

-250 MLDFVQDDLVTFGS
+250 MLDFVQDDLVTFGT

-283 VLIPISVCTLSA
+283 VVIPISVCTLSA
-295 LLMLGILGYT
+295 LFMLGILGYT

-329 HLVVRYRELEVK
+329 HLVVRYRELEAR
-341 EPNLARADRAVMA
+341 EPNMLRAERAVMA
-354 AKLMFVPCFYTAV
+354 ARLMFVPCFYTAI

-398 FLVSFTLVPALITV
+398 FVVSFLLVPALIAV

-420 VSDTLSMTRRF
+420 AADNLSMTKWF
-431 ASIVERFGGF
+431 ATIVERFGGV
-441 VLAVTGLLVLLVLL
+441 VLSVAALLVLLVLL

-496 LYPPIASDSEAANSE
+496 LYPPAESASE
-511 GVDVA
+511 VDDVNA
-516 SFDAMPSND
+516 LETARVDDISMDERFGADDLSFDS
-525 SFAGGDEGFGDDFGE
+525 GFGDDF
-540 DDFGEDDFGE
+540 D
-550 GDFDES
+550 
-556 LASDEEDLW
+556 SDEFVDDEDGLW

-580 SAEIG
+580 SAEVG

-593 NLVDQIHDIV
+593 QLIDQVHNIV

-645 VAEVLIEPYYDPVE
+645 VADVLIAPYYDPVE
-659 QQARITVRAMETSKT
+659 QQARVTVRAMETSET
-674 LRRAEYLESLYAQ
+674 LRRAEYLESLYDQ
-687 ILADTGLDETRV
+687 ILVETGLDATRV

-723 GAVFVAIGIMFLM
+723 GAVFLAIGVMFLA

-793 RFRREFEVDGN
+793 RFRREFEIDGN
-804 YRESMYRSHSSI
+804 YREAMYRSHSSI

-866 LIIAFQPLGPE
+866 LILAFQPLGPE
-877 RA
+877 RG

>member
-1 MSSAY
+1 
-6 QLAIT
+6 
-11 RFASAVVVTAL
+11 
-22 ALAAVA
+22 
-28 FSQLDKVRLDASSDS
+28 
-43 LLLQGDPDLAFFEE
+43 
-57 ATERY
+57 
-62 ESYEFL
+62 
-68 IMTWE
+68 
-73 PDSPLLSEASLAG
+73 
-86 LAAMVADLEQVSGV
+86 
-100 RSVTSALDVPLL
+100 
-112 ESPPISLTDLSD
+112 
-124 LDSIPSLRDP
+124 
-134 NIDRS
+134 
-139 LALRE
+139 
-144 FTSSQLYKNL
+144 
-154 VVSEGGDLTAVQV
+154 
-167 TIEPNKEIDRLG
+167 
-179 DLRKSLRKAVAE
+179 
-191 GADASL
+191 
-197 ERELAD
+197 
-203 IEFAYDQ
+203 
-210 ATRTVNADRAALV
+210 
-223 ADVRAVAEKYRDQSR
+223 
-238 IFVGGVPMIAAD
+238 MIAAD
-250 MLDFVQDDLVTFGS
+250 MLDFVQDDLVTFGT

-283 VLIPISVCTLSA
+283 VVIPISVCTLSA
-295 LLMLGILGYT
+295 LFMLGILGYT

-329 HLVVRYRELEVK
+329 HLVVRYRELEAR
-341 EPNLARADRAVMA
+341 EPNMLRAERAVMA
-354 AKLMFVPCFYTAV
+354 ARLMFVPCFYTAI

-398 FLVSFTLVPALITV
+398 FVVSFLLVPALIAV

-420 VSDTLSMTRRF
+420 AADNLSMTKWF
-431 ASIVERFGGF
+431 ATIVERFGGV
-441 VLAVTGLLVLLVLL
+441 VLSVAALLVLLVLL

-496 LYPPIASDSEAANSE
+496 LYPPAESASE
-511 GVDVA
+511 VDDLTALETARVDDISMDERFGA
-516 SFDAMPSND
+516 DDLSFDS
-525 SFAGGDEGFGDDFGE
+525 GFGDDF
-540 DDFGEDDFGE
+540 D
-550 GDFDES
+550 
-556 LASDEEDLW
+556 SDEFVDDEDGLW

-580 SAEIG
+580 SAEVG

-593 NLVDQIHDIV
+593 QLIDQIHNIV

-645 VAEVLIEPYYDPVE
+645 VADVLIAPYYDPVE
-659 QQARITVRAMETSKT
+659 QQARVTVRAMETSET
-674 LRRAEYLESLYAQ
+674 LRRAEYLESLYDQ
-687 ILADTGLDETRV
+687 ILVETGLDATRV

-723 GAVFVAIGIMFLM
+723 GAVFLAIGVMFLA

-793 RFRREFEVDGN
+793 RFRREFEIDGN
-804 YRESMYRSHSSI
+804 YREAMYRSHSSI

-866 LIIAFQPLGPE
+866 LILAFQPLGPE
-877 RA
+877 RG

>member
-6 QLAIT
+6 HLVIT
-11 RFASAVVVTAL
+11 RYASAIIFIAL
-22 ALAAVA
+22 VLAGVAL
-28 FSQLDKVRLDASSDS
+28 SQLEKVRLDASSDS

-73 PDSPLLSEASLAG
+73 PESPLLGEASLSG
-86 LAAMVADLEQVSGV
+86 LSAMVSDLKSVPDV

-134 NIDRS
+134 QVDRA
-139 LALRE
+139 LALHE

-154 VVSEGGDLTAVQV
+154 VVSEAGDLTAVQV
-167 TIEPNKEIDRLG
+167 TIEPNKEVDRLG
-179 DLRKSLRKAVAE
+179 DLRKSLRKSVAE
-191 GADASL
+191 GGDIEVQRQLSAV
-197 ERELAD
+197 ELA
-203 IEFAYDQ
+203 YDE

-223 ADVRAVAEKYRDQSR
+223 ANVREVAEKYRDQSR

-250 MLDFVQDDLVTFGS
+250 MLDFVQDDLVTFGT
-264 SIILVMIAM
+264 SIILVMVAM

-295 LLMLGILGYT
+295 TLMLGILGFT

-341 EPNLARADRAVMA
+341 EPDMPRAERAVMA
-354 AKLMFVPCFYTAV
+354 ARLMFIPCFYTAV

-398 FLVSFTLVPALITV
+398 FVVSFSLVPALIAI
-412 LPDSGAKG
+412 LPDMGAKG
-420 VSDTLSMTRRF
+420 ANDSLSMTRRF
-431 ASIVERFGGF
+431 ATVVERFGGLVF
-441 VLAVTGLLVLLVLL
+441 AVTGLLILLVAL

-496 LYPPIASDSEAANSE
+496 LYPPSESTQTVDVLASVDLALADERTTIEVVASD
-511 GVDVA
+511 DL
-516 SFDAMPSND
+516 
-525 SFAGGDEGFGDDFGE
+525 GFE
-540 DDFGEDDFGE
+540 DDFGDDEDG
-550 GDFDES
+550 
-556 LASDEEDLW
+556 LW
-565 GDDPFGED
+565 DDDAFGED

-593 NLVDQIHDIV
+593 DLIDQIHGIV
-603 DARPESGKV
+603 EARPESGKV

-633 ELALIE
+633 ELALVE
-639 RSLPSD
+639 RSLPAD
-645 VAEVLIEPYYDPVE
+645 VAEVLIAPYYDPIE
-659 QQARITVRAMETSKT
+659 QQARISVRAMETSKT
-674 LRRAEYLESLYAQ
+674 LRRAQYLESLYAQ
-687 ILADTGLDETRV
+687 ILTDTGLDETRV

-723 GAVFVAIGIMFLM
+723 GAVFIAIGVMFLA

-793 RFRREFEVDGN
+793 RFRREFELDGS
-804 YRESMYRSHSSI
+804 YREAMYRSHSSI

-866 LIIAFQPLGPE
+866 LILAFEPLGPE
-877 RA
+877 RV

>member
-1 MSSAY
+1 MSSFY
-6 QLAIT
+6 QRAISQY
-11 RFASAVVVTAL
+11 FGLIIVVTAVL
-22 ALAAVA
+22 GGLAA
-28 FSQLDKVRLDASSDS
+28 SQLDKVRLDASSDS
-43 LLLQGDPDLAFFEE
+43 LLLQGDPDLAFFKE
-57 ATERY
+57 ATDRY

-68 IMTWE
+68 ILTWE
-73 PDSPLLSEASLAG
+73 PDSPLLSDESLSG
-86 LAAMVADLEQVSGV
+86 LANMVNDLERVKGV
-100 RSVTSALDVPLL
+100 RTVTSALDVPLL

-124 LDSIPSLRDP
+124 LDAIASLRDP
-134 NIDRS
+134 TVDREM
-139 LALRE
+139 ALEE
-144 FTSSQLYKNL
+144 FTTSQLYRNL
-154 VVSEGGDLTAVQV
+154 VVSEAGDLTAVQV
-167 TIEPNKEIDRLG
+167 TIEPNQDVDRLG
-179 DLRKSLRKAVAE
+179 DLRGELRQQVAE
-191 GADASL
+191 GGGVEIQDRLVAVEKDYDA
-197 ERELAD
+197 
-203 IEFAYDQ
+203 
-210 ATRTVNADRAALV
+210 ATRTVNAERAELV
-223 ADVRAVAEKYRDQSR
+223 ASVRAVAEVYRGQSR

-250 MLDFVQDDLVTFGS
+250 MLDFVEDDLVTFGLA
-264 SIILVMIAM
+264 IIGVMVGM

-283 VLIPISVCTLSA
+283 VVIPISGCTLSA
-295 LLMLGILGYT
+295 LMMLGVLGLT
-305 DWRMTVISSNFVAV
+305 DWRMTIISSNFVAV
-319 LLVVALALAI
+319 LLVVSLALAI
-329 HLVVRYRELEVK
+329 HLVVRYRELELK
-341 EPNLARADRAVMA
+341 EPDLPRADRAVKA
-354 AKLMFVPCFYTAV
+354 AQLMFVPCFYTAV

-398 FLVSFTLVPALITV
+398 FIVSFTLVPALMAL
-412 LPDSGAKG
+412 LPELSATGA
-420 VSDTLSMTRRF
+420 SDEASTTRTF
-431 ASIVERFGGF
+431 AVIVEKFGGLVF
-441 VLAVTGLLVLLVLL
+441 AVAAVLVLLIVL

-496 LYPPIASDSEAANSE
+496 LYPPGEIFDE
-511 GVDVA
+511 GA
-516 SFDAMPSND
+516 SFSDPSL
-525 SFAGGDEGFGDDFGE
+525 GGEVAEAIE
-540 DDFGEDDFGE
+540 DDEFW
-550 GDFDES
+550 S
-556 LASDEEDLW
+556 
-565 GDDPFGED
+565 DDPFGED
-573 VSFADEN
+573 VSFADEA

-593 NLVDQIHDIV
+593 NLIDQIHAIV
-603 DARPESGKV
+603 DARLESGKV

-621 MDRLYDDKLGGV
+621 MDRLYADKLGSV
-633 ELALIE
+633 ELALVE
-639 RSLPSD
+639 RSLPD
-645 VAEVLIEPYYDPVE
+645 EVADVLIAPYYDPVE
-659 QQARITVRAMETSKT
+659 QQARLTVRAMETSKT
-674 LRRAEYLESLYAQ
+674 LRRAQYLESLYAE
-687 ILADTGLDETRV
+687 ILAETGLDDTRV

-723 GAVFVAIGIMFLM
+723 GAVFIAIGVMFLA

-793 RFRREFEVDGN
+793 RFRKEFAVDQN
-804 YRESMYRSHSSI
+804 YRDAMYRSHASI

-866 LIIAFQPLGPE
+866 LIITFKPLGPG
-877 RA
+877 AA

>member
-1 MSSAY
+1 MSSPY
-6 QLAIT
+6 QILIT
-11 RFASAVVVTAL
+11 RFASTVVVSAL
-22 ALAAVA
+22 ILAVIA
-28 FSQLDKVRLDASSDS
+28 FSQLGKVRLDASSDS

-68 IMTWE
+68 ILTWE
-73 PDSPLLSEASLAG
+73 PDSPLLSDVSLSG
-86 LAAMVADLEQVSGV
+86 LAAMVADLEKVSGV
-100 RSVTSALDVPLL
+100 RAVTSALDVPLL

-134 NIDRS
+134 NVDRS

-167 TIEPNKEIDRLG
+167 TIEPNREIDRLG
-179 DLRKSLRKAVAE
+179 DLRKSLRRAVAE
-191 GADASL
+191 GADASV
-197 ERELAD
+197 ERELVN
-203 IEFAYDQ
+203 IEAAYDQ

-223 ADVRAVAEKYRDQSR
+223 ADVRAVAQKYRDQSR

-250 MLDFVQDDLVTFGS
+250 MLDFVQDDLVTFGA

-283 VLIPISVCTLSA
+283 VVIPISVCTLSA
-295 LLMLGILGYT
+295 LFMLGILGYT

-329 HLVVRYRELEVK
+329 HLVVRYRELEAR
-341 EPNLARADRAVMA
+341 EPNMLRAERAVMA
-354 AKLMFVPCFYTAV
+354 ARLMFVPCFYTAV

-398 FLVSFTLVPALITV
+398 FVVSFLLVPALIAV

-420 VSDTLSMTRRF
+420 AADNLSMTKWF
-431 ASIVERFGGF
+431 ATVVERFGGV
-441 VLAVTGLLVLLVLL
+441 VLSVAALLGLLVVL

-496 LYPPIASDSEAANSE
+496 LYPPLESASEVD
-511 GVDVA
+511 GVTALDTARV
-516 SFDAMPSND
+516 
-525 SFAGGDEGFGDDFGE
+525 DDIST
-540 DDFGEDDFGE
+540 
-550 GDFDES
+550 DES
-556 LASDEEDLW
+556 LGANDLSFENSFADDFDSDELVDDEDGLW

-573 VSFADEN
+573 VSFDDEN
-580 SAEIG
+580 SAEVG

-593 NLVDQIHDIV
+593 QLIDQIHNIV

-645 VAEVLIEPYYDPVE
+645 VADVLIAPYYDPVE
-659 QQARITVRAMETSKT
+659 QQARVTVRAMETSET
-674 LRRAEYLESLYAQ
+674 LRRAEYLESLYDQ
-687 ILADTGLDETRV
+687 ILVETGLDVTRV

-723 GAVFVAIGIMFLM
+723 GAVFLAIGVMFLA

-793 RFRREFEVDGN
+793 RFRREFEMDGN
-804 YRESMYRSHSSI
+804 YREAMYRSHSSI

-866 LIIAFQPLGPE
+866 LILAFQPLGPE
-877 RA
+877 RG

>member
-1 MSSAY
+1 MSSPY
-6 QLAIT
+6 QILIT
-11 RFASAVVVTAL
+11 RFASTVVVSVL
-22 ALAAVA
+22 ILAAIA
-28 FSQLDKVRLDASSDS
+28 SSQLGKVRLDASSDS

-73 PDSPLLSEASLAG
+73 PDSPLLSDASLSG
-86 LAAMVADLEQVSGV
+86 LAAMVTDLEKVPGV

-134 NIDRS
+134 NVDRS

-179 DLRKSLRKAVAE
+179 DLRKSLRRAVAE
-191 GADASL
+191 GADASV
-197 ERELAD
+197 ERELVN
-203 IEFAYDQ
+203 IEVAYDQ

-223 ADVRAVAEKYRDQSR
+223 ADVRAVAQKYRDQSR

-250 MLDFVQDDLVTFGS
+250 MLDFVQDDLVTFGT

-283 VLIPISVCTLSA
+283 VVIPISVCTLSA
-295 LLMLGILGYT
+295 LFMLGILGYT

-329 HLVVRYRELEVK
+329 HLVVRYRELEAR
-341 EPNLARADRAVMA
+341 EPNMLRAERAVMA
-354 AKLMFVPCFYTAV
+354 ARLMFVPCFYTAI

-398 FLVSFTLVPALITV
+398 FVVSFLLVPALIAV

-420 VSDTLSMTRRF
+420 AADNLSMTKWF
-431 ASIVERFGGF
+431 ATIVERFGGV
-441 VLAVTGLLVLLVLL
+441 VLSVAALLVLLVLL

-496 LYPPIASDSEAANSE
+496 LYPPAESASE
-511 GVDVA
+511 VDDLTALETARVDDISMDERFGA
-516 SFDAMPSND
+516 DDLSFDS
-525 SFAGGDEGFGDDFGE
+525 GFGDDF
-540 DDFGEDDFGE
+540 D
-550 GDFDES
+550 
-556 LASDEEDLW
+556 SDEFVDDEDGLW

-580 SAEIG
+580 SAEVG

-593 NLVDQIHDIV
+593 QLIDQVHNIV

-645 VAEVLIEPYYDPVE
+645 VADVLIAPYYDPVE
-659 QQARITVRAMETSKT
+659 QQARVTVRAMETSET
-674 LRRAEYLESLYAQ
+674 LRRAEYLESLYDQ
-687 ILADTGLDETRV
+687 ILVETGLDATRV

-723 GAVFVAIGIMFLM
+723 GAVFLAIGVMFLT

-793 RFRREFEVDGN
+793 RFRREFEIDGN
-804 YRESMYRSHSSI
+804 YREAMYRSHSSI

-866 LIIAFQPLGPE
+866 LILAFQPLGPE
-877 RA
+877 RG

>member
-6 QLAIT
+6 HLVIT
-11 RFASAVVVTAL
+11 RYASAIIFIAL
-22 ALAAVA
+22 VLAGVAL
-28 FSQLDKVRLDASSDS
+28 SQLEKVRLDASSDS

-73 PDSPLLSEASLAG
+73 PESPLLGEASLSG
-86 LAAMVADLEQVSGV
+86 LSAMVSDLKDVPGV

-134 NIDRS
+134 QVDRA

-154 VVSEGGDLTAVQV
+154 VVSEAGDLTAVQV
-167 TIEPNKEIDRLG
+167 TIEPNKEVDRLG
-179 DLRKSLRKAVAE
+179 DLRKSLRKSVAE
-191 GADASL
+191 GGDIEVQGQLSAV
-197 ERELAD
+197 ELA
-203 IEFAYDQ
+203 YDE

-223 ADVRAVAEKYRDQSR
+223 ANVREVAEKYRDQSR

-250 MLDFVQDDLVTFGS
+250 MLDFVQDDLVTFGT
-264 SIILVMIAM
+264 SIILVMVAM

-295 LLMLGILGYT
+295 TLMLGILGFT

-329 HLVVRYRELEVK
+329 HLVVRYRELEAK
-341 EPNLARADRAVMA
+341 EPDMPRAERAVMA
-354 AKLMFVPCFYTAV
+354 ARLMFIPCFYTAV

-398 FLVSFTLVPALITV
+398 FVVSFSLVPALIAI
-412 LPDSGAKG
+412 LPDMGAKG
-420 VSDTLSMTRRF
+420 ANDSLSMTRRF
-431 ASIVERFGGF
+431 ATVVERFGGLVF
-441 VLAVTGLLVLLVLL
+441 AVTGLLILLVVL

-496 LYPPIASDSEAANSE
+496 LYPPSESTQTVDVLASADLALADERTTIEVVASD
-511 GVDVA
+511 DL
-516 SFDAMPSND
+516 
-525 SFAGGDEGFGDDFGE
+525 GFE
-540 DDFGEDDFGE
+540 DDFG
-550 GDFDES
+550 
-556 LASDEEDLW
+556 SDEDELW
-565 GDDPFGED
+565 DDDPFGED

-593 NLVDQIHDIV
+593 DLVDQIHRIV

-633 ELALIE
+633 ELALVE
-639 RSLPSD
+639 RSLPAD
-645 VAEVLIEPYYDPVE
+645 VAEVLIAPYYDPIE

-687 ILADTGLDETRV
+687 ILAETGLDETRV

-723 GAVFVAIGIMFLM
+723 GAVFVAIGVMFLA

-793 RFRREFEVDGN
+793 RFRREFELDGS
-804 YRESMYRSHSSI
+804 YREAMYRSHSSI

-866 LIIAFQPLGPE
+866 LIIAFEPLGPE
-877 RA
+877 RG

>member
-1 MSSAY
+1 MSSFY
-6 QLAIT
+6 QRAIS
-11 RFASAVVVTAL
+11 RYFGLIIVVTAVL
-22 ALAAVA
+22 GGLAA
-28 FSQLDKVRLDASSDS
+28 SQLDKVRLDASSDS
-43 LLLQGDPDLAFFEE
+43 LLLQGDPDLAFFKE
-57 ATERY
+57 ATDRY

-68 IMTWE
+68 ILTWE
-73 PDSPLLSEASLAG
+73 PDSPLLSDESLSG
-86 LAAMVADLEQVSGV
+86 LANMVTDLERVKGV
-100 RSVTSALDVPLL
+100 RTVTSALDVPLL

-124 LDSIPSLRDP
+124 LDAIASLRDP
-134 NIDRS
+134 TVDREM
-139 LALRE
+139 ALEE
-144 FTSSQLYKNL
+144 FTTSQLYRNL
-154 VVSEGGDLTAVQV
+154 VVSEAGDLTAVQV
-167 TIEPNKEIDRLG
+167 TIEPNQDVDRLG
-179 DLRKSLRKAVAE
+179 DLRGELRQQVAE
-191 GADASL
+191 GGGVEIQDRLVEVERDYDA
-197 ERELAD
+197 
-203 IEFAYDQ
+203 
-210 ATRTVNADRAALV
+210 ATRTVNAERAELV
-223 ADVRAVAEKYRDQSR
+223 ASVRAVAEVYRGQSR

-250 MLDFVQDDLVTFGS
+250 MLDFVEDDLVTFGLA
-264 SIILVMIAM
+264 IIGVMVGM

-283 VLIPISVCTLSA
+283 VVIPISGCTLSA
-295 LLMLGILGYT
+295 LMMLGVLGLT
-305 DWRMTVISSNFVAV
+305 DWRMTIISSNFVAV
-319 LLVVALALAI
+319 LLVVSLALAI
-329 HLVVRYRELEVK
+329 HLVVRYRELELK
-341 EPNLARADRAVMA
+341 EPDLPRADRAVKA
-354 AKLMFVPCFYTAV
+354 AQLMFVPCFYTAV

-398 FLVSFTLVPALITV
+398 FIVSFTLVPALMAL
-412 LPDSGAKG
+412 LPELRATGA
-420 VSDTLSMTRRF
+420 SDEASTTRTF
-431 ASIVERFGGF
+431 AVIVEKFGGLVF
-441 VLAVTGLLVLLVLL
+441 AVAAVLVLLIVL

-496 LYPPIASDSEAANSE
+496 LYPPGEIFDE
-511 GVDVA
+511 GA
-516 SFDAMPSND
+516 SFSDPSL
-525 SFAGGDEGFGDDFGE
+525 GGEVAEAIE
-540 DDFGEDDFGE
+540 DDEFW
-550 GDFDES
+550 S
-556 LASDEEDLW
+556 
-565 GDDPFGED
+565 DDPFGED
-573 VSFADEN
+573 VSFADEA

-593 NLVDQIHDIV
+593 NLIDQIHAIV
-603 DARPESGKV
+603 DARLESGKV

-621 MDRLYDDKLGGV
+621 MDRLYADKLGSV
-633 ELALIE
+633 ELALVE
-639 RSLPSD
+639 RSLPD
-645 VAEVLIEPYYDPVE
+645 EVADVLIAPYYDPVE
-659 QQARITVRAMETSKT
+659 QQARLTVRAMETSKT
-674 LRRAEYLESLYAQ
+674 LRRAQYLESLYAE
-687 ILADTGLDETRV
+687 ILAETGLDETRI

-723 GAVFVAIGIMFLM
+723 GAVFIAIGVMFLA

-793 RFRREFEVDGN
+793 RFRKEFAVDQN
-804 YRESMYRSHSSI
+804 YRDAMYRSHASI

-866 LIIAFQPLGPE
+866 LIITFKPLGPG
-877 RA
+877 AA

>member
-6 QLAIT
+6 HLVIT
-11 RFASAVVVTAL
+11 RYASAIVLIAL
-22 ALAAVA
+22 VLAGVAL
-28 FSQLDKVRLDASSDS
+28 SQLEKVRLDASSDS

-73 PDSPLLSEASLAG
+73 PESPLLGEASLSG
-86 LAAMVADLEQVSGV
+86 LSAMVSDLKSVPDV

-134 NIDRS
+134 QVDRA

-154 VVSEGGDLTAVQV
+154 VVSEAGDLTAVQV
-167 TIEPNKEIDRLG
+167 TIEPNKEVDRLG
-179 DLRKSLRKAVAE
+179 DLRKSLRKSVAE
-191 GADASL
+191 GGDIEVQRQLSAV
-197 ERELAD
+197 ELA
-203 IEFAYDQ
+203 YDE

-223 ADVRAVAEKYRDQSR
+223 ANVREVAEKYRDQSR

-250 MLDFVQDDLVTFGS
+250 MLDFVQDDLVTFGT
-264 SIILVMIAM
+264 SIILVMVAM

-295 LLMLGILGYT
+295 TLMLGILGFT

-341 EPNLARADRAVMA
+341 EPDMPRAERAVMA
-354 AKLMFVPCFYTAV
+354 ARLMFIPCFYTAV

-398 FLVSFTLVPALITV
+398 FVVSFSLVPALIAI
-412 LPDSGAKG
+412 LPDMGAKG
-420 VSDTLSMTRRF
+420 ANDSLSMTRRF
-431 ASIVERFGGF
+431 ATVVERFGGLVF
-441 VLAVTGLLVLLVLL
+441 AVTGLLILLVAL

-496 LYPPIASDSEAANSE
+496 LYPPSESTQTVDVLASADLALADERTTIEVVASD
-511 GVDVA
+511 DL
-516 SFDAMPSND
+516 
-525 SFAGGDEGFGDDFGE
+525 GFE
-540 DDFGEDDFGE
+540 DDFGDDEDG
-550 GDFDES
+550 
-556 LASDEEDLW
+556 LW
-565 GDDPFGED
+565 DDDAFGED

-593 NLVDQIHDIV
+593 DLIDQIHGIV
-603 DARPESGKV
+603 EARSESGKV

-633 ELALIE
+633 ELALVE
-639 RSLPSD
+639 RSLPAD
-645 VAEVLIEPYYDPVE
+645 VAEVLIAPYYDPIE
-659 QQARITVRAMETSKT
+659 QQARISVRAMETSKT
-674 LRRAEYLESLYAQ
+674 LRRAQYLESLYAQ
-687 ILADTGLDETRV
+687 ILTETGLDETRV

-723 GAVFVAIGIMFLM
+723 GAVFIAIGVMFLA

-793 RFRREFEVDGN
+793 RFRREFELDGS
-804 YRESMYRSHSSI
+804 YREAMYRSHSSI

-866 LIIAFQPLGPE
+866 LILAFEPLGPE
-877 RA
+877 RV

>member
-6 QLAIT
+6 HLAIT
-11 RFASAVVVTAL
+11 RFASVIVATAL
-22 ALAAVA
+22 MLAAVA
-28 FSQLDKVRLDASSDS
+28 FSQLEKVRLDASSDS

-73 PDSPLLSEASLAG
+73 PGSPLLGEESLSG
-86 LAAMVADLEQVSGV
+86 LSKMVTDLENVPGV

-134 NIDRS
+134 TVDRA

-154 VVSEGGDLTAVQV
+154 VVSETGDLTAVQV
-167 TIEPNKEIDRLG
+167 TIEPNKEVDRLG
-179 DLRKSLRKAVAE
+179 DLRKSLRKAVVE
-191 GADASL
+191 GGDSDAQ
-197 ERELAD
+197 REL
-203 IEFAYDQ
+203 IGVELAYDE
-210 ATRTVNADRAALV
+210 ATRTVNADRAELV
-223 ADVRAVAEKYRDQSR
+223 ANVRAVAQKYRDQSR

-250 MLDFVQDDLVTFGS
+250 MLDFVQDDLVTFGT
-264 SIILVMIAM
+264 SIILVMVAM

-283 VLIPISVCTLSA
+283 VVIPISVCTLSA
-295 LLMLGILGYT
+295 LLMLGILGFT

-341 EPNLARADRAVMA
+341 EPATPRAERAVMA

-398 FLVSFTLVPALITV
+398 FGVSFSLVPALIAV
-412 LPDSGAKG
+412 LPELGASNPDDNG
-420 VSDTLSMTRRF
+420 TADNLSMTRRF
-431 ASIVERFGGF
+431 ATIVERFGGV
-441 VLAVTGLLVLLVLL
+441 VLATTGVLILLIVF

-470 KDTTEI
+470 KETTEI

-496 LYPPIASDSEAANSE
+496 LYPPADAPNAEVSAGLVVASEAS
-511 GVDVA
+511 VDIG
-516 SFDAMPSND
+516 
-525 SFAGGDEGFGDDFGE
+525 FAADGLALE
-540 DDFGEDDFGE
+540 DDFDSDPAED
-550 GDFDES
+550 
-556 LASDEEDLW
+556 EDALW

-593 NLVDQIHDIV
+593 DLVDHIHDIV

-633 ELALIE
+633 ELALVE

-645 VAEVLIEPYYDPVE
+645 VAEVLIAPYYDPVE

-687 ILADTGLDETRV
+687 ILTDTGLDETRV

-723 GAVFVAIGIMFLM
+723 GAVFVAIGIMFLA

-752 LAAGLVLGVMGLAGI
+752 LAAGLVLGVMGLLGI

-793 RFRREFEVDGN
+793 RFRREFESDGS
-804 YRESMYRSHSSI
+804 YREAMYRSHSSI

>member
-1 MSSAY
+1 MSSFY
-6 QLAIT
+6 QRAISQY
-11 RFASAVVVTAL
+11 FGLIIVVTAVL
-22 ALAAVA
+22 GGLAA
-28 FSQLDKVRLDASSDS
+28 SQLDKVRLDASSDS
-43 LLLQGDPDLAFFEE
+43 LLLQGDPDLAFFKE
-57 ATERY
+57 ATDRY

-68 IMTWE
+68 ILTWE
-73 PDSPLLSEASLAG
+73 PDSPLLSDESLSG
-86 LAAMVADLEQVSGV
+86 LANMVTDLERVKGV
-100 RSVTSALDVPLL
+100 RTVTSALDVPLL

-124 LDSIPSLRDP
+124 LDAIASLRDP
-134 NIDRS
+134 TVDREM
-139 LALRE
+139 ALEE
-144 FTSSQLYKNL
+144 FTTSQLYRNL
-154 VVSEGGDLTAVQV
+154 VVSEAGDLTAVQV
-167 TIEPNKEIDRLG
+167 TIEPNQDVDRLG
-179 DLRKSLRKAVAE
+179 DLRGELRQQVAE
-191 GADASL
+191 GGGVEIQDRLVEVERDYDA
-197 ERELAD
+197 
-203 IEFAYDQ
+203 
-210 ATRTVNADRAALV
+210 ATRTVNAERAELV
-223 ADVRAVAEKYRDQSR
+223 ASVRAVAEVYRGQSR

-250 MLDFVQDDLVTFGS
+250 MLDFVEDDLVTFGLA
-264 SIILVMIAM
+264 IIGVMVGM

-283 VLIPISVCTLSA
+283 VVIPISGCTLSA
-295 LLMLGILGYT
+295 LMMLGVLGLT
-305 DWRMTVISSNFVAV
+305 DWRMTIISSNFVAV
-319 LLVVALALAI
+319 LLVVSLALAI
-329 HLVVRYRELEVK
+329 HLVVRYRELELK
-341 EPNLARADRAVMA
+341 EPDLPRADRAVKA
-354 AKLMFVPCFYTAV
+354 AQLMFVPCFYTAV

-398 FLVSFTLVPALITV
+398 FIVSFTLVPALMAL
-412 LPDSGAKG
+412 LPELRATGA
-420 VSDTLSMTRRF
+420 SDEASTTRTF
-431 ASIVERFGGF
+431 AVIVEKFGGLVF
-441 VLAVTGLLVLLVLL
+441 AVAAVLVLLIVL

-496 LYPPIASDSEAANSE
+496 LYPPGEVFDE
-511 GVDVA
+511 GA
-516 SFDAMPSND
+516 SFSDPSLD
-525 SFAGGDEGFGDDFGE
+525 GEVAEAIE
-540 DDFGEDDFGE
+540 DDEFW
-550 GDFDES
+550 S
-556 LASDEEDLW
+556 
-565 GDDPFGED
+565 DDPFGED

-593 NLVDQIHDIV
+593 NLIDQIHAIV
-603 DARPESGKV
+603 DARLESGKV

-621 MDRLYDDKLGGV
+621 MDRLYADKLGSV
-633 ELALIE
+633 ELALVE
-639 RSLPSD
+639 RSLPD
-645 VAEVLIEPYYDPVE
+645 EVADVLIAPYYDPVE
-659 QQARITVRAMETSKT
+659 QQARLTVRAMETSKT
-674 LRRAEYLESLYAQ
+674 LRRAQYLESLYAE
-687 ILADTGLDETRV
+687 ILAETGLDETRV

-723 GAVFVAIGIMFLM
+723 GAVFIAIGVMFLA

-793 RFRREFEVDGN
+793 RFRKEFAVDQN
-804 YRESMYRSHSSI
+804 YRDAMYRSHASI

-866 LIIAFQPLGPE
+866 LIITFKPLGPG
-877 RA
+877 AA

>member
-6 QLAIT
+6 HLVIT
-11 RFASAVVVTAL
+11 RYASAIIFIAL
-22 ALAAVA
+22 VLAGVAL
-28 FSQLDKVRLDASSDS
+28 SQLEKVRLDASSDS

-73 PDSPLLSEASLAG
+73 PESPLLGEASLSG
-86 LAAMVADLEQVSGV
+86 LSAMVSDLKDVPGV

-134 NIDRS
+134 QVDRA
-139 LALRE
+139 LALHE

-154 VVSEGGDLTAVQV
+154 VVSEAGDLTAVQV
-167 TIEPNKEIDRLG
+167 TIEPNKEVDRLG
-179 DLRKSLRKAVAE
+179 DLRKSLRKSVAE
-191 GADASL
+191 GGDIEVQRQLSAV
-197 ERELAD
+197 ELA
-203 IEFAYDQ
+203 YDE

-223 ADVRAVAEKYRDQSR
+223 ANVREVAEKYRDQSR

-250 MLDFVQDDLVTFGS
+250 MLDFVQDDLVTFGT
-264 SIILVMIAM
+264 SIILVMVAM

-295 LLMLGILGYT
+295 TLMLGILGFT

-341 EPNLARADRAVMA
+341 EPDMPRAERAVMA
-354 AKLMFVPCFYTAV
+354 ARLMFIPCFYTAV

-398 FLVSFTLVPALITV
+398 FVVSFSLVPALIAI
-412 LPDSGAKG
+412 LPDMGAKG
-420 VSDTLSMTRRF
+420 ANDSLSMTRRF
-431 ASIVERFGGF
+431 ATVVERFGGLVF
-441 VLAVTGLLVLLVLL
+441 AVTGLLILLVAL

-496 LYPPIASDSEAANSE
+496 LYPPSESTQTVDVLASADLALADERTTIEVVASD
-511 GVDVA
+511 DL
-516 SFDAMPSND
+516 
-525 SFAGGDEGFGDDFGE
+525 GFE
-540 DDFGEDDFGE
+540 DDFGDDEDG
-550 GDFDES
+550 
-556 LASDEEDLW
+556 LW
-565 GDDPFGED
+565 DDDAFGED

-593 NLVDQIHDIV
+593 DLIDQIHGIV
-603 DARPESGKV
+603 EARPESGKV

-633 ELALIE
+633 ELALVE
-639 RSLPSD
+639 RSLPAD
-645 VAEVLIEPYYDPVE
+645 VAEVLIAPYYDPIE
-659 QQARITVRAMETSKT
+659 QQARISVRAMETSKT
-674 LRRAEYLESLYAQ
+674 LRRAQYLESLYAQ
-687 ILADTGLDETRV
+687 ILTDTGLDETRV

-723 GAVFVAIGIMFLM
+723 GAVFIAIGVMFLA

-793 RFRREFEVDGN
+793 RFRREFELDGS
-804 YRESMYRSHSSI
+804 YREAMYRSHSSI

-866 LIIAFQPLGPE
+866 LILAFEPLGPE
-877 RA
+877 RV

>member
-1 MSSAY
+1 MSSPY
-6 QLAIT
+6 QILIT
-11 RFASAVVVTAL
+11 RFASTVVVSVL
-22 ALAAVA
+22 ILAAIA
-28 FSQLDKVRLDASSDS
+28 SSQLGKVRLDASSDS

-73 PDSPLLSEASLAG
+73 PDSPLLSDASLSG
-86 LAAMVADLEQVSGV
+86 LAAMVADLEKVPGV

-134 NIDRS
+134 NVDRS

-179 DLRKSLRKAVAE
+179 DLRKSLRRAVAE
-191 GADASL
+191 GADASV
-197 ERELAD
+197 ERELVN
-203 IEFAYDQ
+203 IEVAYDQ

-223 ADVRAVAEKYRDQSR
+223 ADVRAVAQKYREQSR

-250 MLDFVQDDLVTFGS
+250 MLDFVQDDLVTFGT

-283 VLIPISVCTLSA
+283 VVIPISVCTLSA
-295 LLMLGILGYT
+295 LFMLGILGYT

-329 HLVVRYRELEVK
+329 HLVVRYRELEAR
-341 EPNLARADRAVMA
+341 EPNMLRAERAVMA
-354 AKLMFVPCFYTAV
+354 ARLMFVPCFYTAI

-398 FLVSFTLVPALITV
+398 FVVSFLLVPALIAV

-420 VSDTLSMTRRF
+420 AADNLSMTKWF
-431 ASIVERFGGF
+431 ATIVERFGGV
-441 VLAVTGLLVLLVLL
+441 VLSVAALLVLLVLL

-496 LYPPIASDSEAANSE
+496 LYPPAESASE
-511 GVDVA
+511 VDDLTALETARVDDISMDERFGA
-516 SFDAMPSND
+516 DDLSFDS
-525 SFAGGDEGFGDDFGE
+525 GFGDDF
-540 DDFGEDDFGE
+540 D
-550 GDFDES
+550 
-556 LASDEEDLW
+556 SDEFVDDEDGLW

-580 SAEIG
+580 SAEVG

-593 NLVDQIHDIV
+593 QLIDQVHNIV

-645 VAEVLIEPYYDPVE
+645 VADVLIAPYYDPVE
-659 QQARITVRAMETSKT
+659 QQARVTVRAMETSET
-674 LRRAEYLESLYAQ
+674 LRRAEYLESLYDQ
-687 ILADTGLDETRV
+687 ILVETGLDATRV

-723 GAVFVAIGIMFLM
+723 GAVFLAIGVMFLT

-793 RFRREFEVDGN
+793 RFRREFEIDGN
-804 YRESMYRSHSSI
+804 YREAMYRSHSSI

-866 LIIAFQPLGPE
+866 LILAFQPLGPE
-877 RA
+877 RG

>member
-1 MSSAY
+1 MSSFY
-6 QLAIT
+6 QRAISQY
-11 RFASAVVVTAL
+11 FGLIIVVTAVL
-22 ALAAVA
+22 GGLAA
-28 FSQLDKVRLDASSDS
+28 SQLDKVRLDASSDS
-43 LLLQGDPDLAFFEE
+43 LLLQGDPDLAFFKE
-57 ATERY
+57 ATDRY

-68 IMTWE
+68 ILTWE
-73 PDSPLLSEASLAG
+73 PDSPLLSDESLSG
-86 LAAMVADLEQVSGV
+86 LANMVNDLERVKGV
-100 RSVTSALDVPLL
+100 RTVTSALDVPLL

-124 LDSIPSLRDP
+124 LDAIASLRDP
-134 NIDRS
+134 TVDREM
-139 LALRE
+139 ALEE
-144 FTSSQLYKNL
+144 FTTSQLYRNL
-154 VVSEGGDLTAVQV
+154 VVSEAGDLTAVQV
-167 TIEPNKEIDRLG
+167 TIEPNQDVDRLG
-179 DLRKSLRKAVAE
+179 DLRGELRQQVAE
-191 GADASL
+191 GGGVEIQDRLVEVERDYDA
-197 ERELAD
+197 
-203 IEFAYDQ
+203 
-210 ATRTVNADRAALV
+210 ATRTVNAERAELV
-223 ADVRAVAEKYRDQSR
+223 ASVRAVAEVYRGQSR

-250 MLDFVQDDLVTFGS
+250 MLDFVEDDLVTFGLA
-264 SIILVMIAM
+264 IIGVMVGM

-283 VLIPISVCTLSA
+283 VVIPISGCTLSA
-295 LLMLGILGYT
+295 LMMLGVLGLT
-305 DWRMTVISSNFVAV
+305 DWRMTIISSNFVAV
-319 LLVVALALAI
+319 LLVVSLALAI
-329 HLVVRYRELEVK
+329 HLVVRYRELELK
-341 EPNLARADRAVMA
+341 EPDLPRADRAVKA
-354 AKLMFVPCFYTAV
+354 AQLMFVPCFYTAV

-398 FLVSFTLVPALITV
+398 FIVSFTLVPALMAL
-412 LPDSGAKG
+412 LPELRATGA
-420 VSDTLSMTRRF
+420 SDEASTTRTF
-431 ASIVERFGGF
+431 AVIVEKFGGLVF
-441 VLAVTGLLVLLVLL
+441 AVAAVLVLLIVL

-496 LYPPIASDSEAANSE
+496 LYPPGEIFDE
-511 GVDVA
+511 GA
-516 SFDAMPSND
+516 SFNDPSL
-525 SFAGGDEGFGDDFGE
+525 GGEVAEAIE
-540 DDFGEDDFGE
+540 DDEFW
-550 GDFDES
+550 S
-556 LASDEEDLW
+556 
-565 GDDPFGED
+565 DDPFGED
-573 VSFADEN
+573 VSFADEA

-593 NLVDQIHDIV
+593 NLIDQIHAIV
-603 DARPESGKV
+603 DARLESGKV

-621 MDRLYDDKLGGV
+621 MDRLYADKLGSV
-633 ELALIE
+633 ELALVE
-639 RSLPSD
+639 RSLPD
-645 VAEVLIEPYYDPVE
+645 EVADVLIAPYYDPVE
-659 QQARITVRAMETSKT
+659 QQARLTVRAMETSKT
-674 LRRAEYLESLYAQ
+674 LRRAQYLESLYAE
-687 ILADTGLDETRV
+687 ILAETGLDETRV

-723 GAVFVAIGIMFLM
+723 GAVFIAIGVMFLA

-793 RFRREFEVDGN
+793 RFRKEFAVDQN
-804 YRESMYRSHSSI
+804 YRDAMYRSHASI

-866 LIIAFQPLGPE
+866 LIITFKPLGPG
-877 RA
+877 AA

>member
-1 MSSAY
+1 MSSFY
-6 QLAIT
+6 QRAISQY
-11 RFASAVVVTAL
+11 FGLIIVVTAVL
-22 ALAAVA
+22 GGLAA
-28 FSQLDKVRLDASSDS
+28 SQLDKVRLDASSDS
-43 LLLQGDPDLAFFEE
+43 LLLQGDPDLAFFKE
-57 ATERY
+57 ATDRY

-68 IMTWE
+68 ILTWE
-73 PDSPLLSEASLAG
+73 PDSPLLSDESLSG
-86 LAAMVADLEQVSGV
+86 LANMVNDLERVKGV
-100 RSVTSALDVPLL
+100 RTVTSALDVPLL

-124 LDSIPSLRDP
+124 LDAIASLRDP
-134 NIDRS
+134 TVDREM
-139 LALRE
+139 ALEE
-144 FTSSQLYKNL
+144 FTTSQLYRNL
-154 VVSEGGDLTAVQV
+154 VVSEAGDLTAVQV
-167 TIEPNKEIDRLG
+167 TIEPNQDVDRLG
-179 DLRKSLRKAVAE
+179 DLRGELRQQVAE
-191 GADASL
+191 GGGVEIQDRLVAVEKDYDA
-197 ERELAD
+197 
-203 IEFAYDQ
+203 
-210 ATRTVNADRAALV
+210 ATRTVNAERAELV
-223 ADVRAVAEKYRDQSR
+223 ASVRAVAEVYRGQSR

-250 MLDFVQDDLVTFGS
+250 MLDFVEDDLVTFGLA
-264 SIILVMIAM
+264 IIGVMVGM

-283 VLIPISVCTLSA
+283 VVIPISGCTLSA
-295 LLMLGILGYT
+295 LMMLGVLGLT
-305 DWRMTVISSNFVAV
+305 DWRMTIISSNFVAV
-319 LLVVALALAI
+319 LLVVSLALAI
-329 HLVVRYRELEVK
+329 HLVVRYRELELK
-341 EPNLARADRAVMA
+341 EPDLPRADRAVKA
-354 AKLMFVPCFYTAV
+354 AQLMFVPCFYTAV

-398 FLVSFTLVPALITV
+398 FIVSFTLVPALMAL
-412 LPDSGAKG
+412 LPELSATGA
-420 VSDTLSMTRRF
+420 SDEASTTRTF
-431 ASIVERFGGF
+431 AVIVEKFGGLVF
-441 VLAVTGLLVLLVLL
+441 AVAAVLVLLIVL

-496 LYPPIASDSEAANSE
+496 LYPPGEIFDE
-511 GVDVA
+511 GA
-516 SFDAMPSND
+516 SFSDPSL
-525 SFAGGDEGFGDDFGE
+525 GGEVAEAIE
-540 DDFGEDDFGE
+540 DDEFW
-550 GDFDES
+550 S
-556 LASDEEDLW
+556 
-565 GDDPFGED
+565 DDPFGED
-573 VSFADEN
+573 VSFADEA

-593 NLVDQIHDIV
+593 NLIDQIHAIV
-603 DARPESGKV
+603 DARLESGKV

-621 MDRLYDDKLGGV
+621 MDRLYADKLGSV
-633 ELALIE
+633 ELALVE
-639 RSLPSD
+639 RSLPD
-645 VAEVLIEPYYDPVE
+645 EVADVLIAPYYDPVE
-659 QQARITVRAMETSKT
+659 QQARLTVRAMETSKT
-674 LRRAEYLESLYAQ
+674 LRRAQYLESLYAE
-687 ILADTGLDETRV
+687 ILAETGLDETRV

-723 GAVFVAIGIMFLM
+723 GAVFIAIGVMFLA

-793 RFRREFEVDGN
+793 RFRKEFAVDQN
-804 YRESMYRSHSSI
+804 YRDAMYRSHASI

-866 LIIAFQPLGPE
+866 LIITFKPLGPG
-877 RA
+877 AA

>member
-6 QLAIT
+6 HLVIT
-11 RFASAVVVTAL
+11 RYASAIIFIAL
-22 ALAAVA
+22 VLAGVAL
-28 FSQLDKVRLDASSDS
+28 SQLEKVRLDASSDS

-73 PDSPLLSEASLAG
+73 PESPLLGEASLSG
-86 LAAMVADLEQVSGV
+86 LSAMVSDLKSVPDV

-134 NIDRS
+134 QVDRA

-154 VVSEGGDLTAVQV
+154 VVSEAGDLTAVQV
-167 TIEPNKEIDRLG
+167 TIEPNKEVDRLG
-179 DLRKSLRKAVAE
+179 DLRKSLRKSVAE
-191 GADASL
+191 GGDIEVQRQLSAV
-197 ERELAD
+197 ELA
-203 IEFAYDQ
+203 YDE

-223 ADVRAVAEKYRDQSR
+223 ANVREVAEKYRDQSR

-250 MLDFVQDDLVTFGS
+250 MLDFVQDDLVTFGT
-264 SIILVMIAM
+264 SIILVMVAM

-295 LLMLGILGYT
+295 TLMLGILGFT

-341 EPNLARADRAVMA
+341 EPDMPRAERAVMA
-354 AKLMFVPCFYTAV
+354 ARLMFIPCFYTAV

-398 FLVSFTLVPALITV
+398 FVVSFSLVPALIAI
-412 LPDSGAKG
+412 LPDMGAKG
-420 VSDTLSMTRRF
+420 ANDSLSMTRRF
-431 ASIVERFGGF
+431 ATVVERFGGLVF
-441 VLAVTGLLVLLVLL
+441 AVTGLLILLVVL

-496 LYPPIASDSEAANSE
+496 LYPPSESTQTVDVLASADLALADERTTIEVVASD
-511 GVDVA
+511 DL
-516 SFDAMPSND
+516 
-525 SFAGGDEGFGDDFGE
+525 GFE
-540 DDFGEDDFGE
+540 DDFGDDEDG
-550 GDFDES
+550 
-556 LASDEEDLW
+556 LW
-565 GDDPFGED
+565 DDDAFGED

-593 NLVDQIHDIV
+593 DLIDQIHGIV
-603 DARPESGKV
+603 EARPESGKV

-633 ELALIE
+633 ELALVE
-639 RSLPSD
+639 RSLPAD
-645 VAEVLIEPYYDPVE
+645 VAEVLIAPYYDPIE
-659 QQARITVRAMETSKT
+659 QQARISVRAMETSKT
-674 LRRAEYLESLYAQ
+674 LRRAQYLESLYAQ
-687 ILADTGLDETRV
+687 ILTDTGLDETRV

-723 GAVFVAIGIMFLM
+723 GAVFIAIGVMFLA

-793 RFRREFEVDGN
+793 RFRREFELDGS
-804 YRESMYRSHSSI
+804 YREAMYRSHSSI

-866 LIIAFQPLGPE
+866 LILAFEPLGPE
-877 RA
+877 RV